1 MSDKV
6 SLPPNHKR
14 VISVTARLLEKELDD
29 LESLILN
36 NQNRLTKRVNK
47 TLSSDQRENILN
59 IIKKVKV
66 KNEEMFRK
74 FDLDFEKL
82 NEHQVVYS
90 KVSYLIT
97 ILTDST
103 SKGLKG
109 YGKLDKEAA
118 GMLDDYMK
126 DMISKF
132 DNIESLLT
140 EEIE

>member
-1 MSDKV
+1 MSDKI

-36 NQNRLTKRVNK
+36 NQNRLTKRINK

-59 IIKKVKV
+59 IVKKVKV

-82 NEHQVVYS
+82 NEYQVVYS

-109 YGKLDKEAA
+109 YGKLEKESA

-126 DMISKF
+126 DMISNF

-140 EEIE
+140 KEIK

>member
-29 LESLILN
+29 LENLILN
-36 NQNRLTKRVNK
+36 DQHHLTKRIKK
-47 TLSSDQRENILN
+47 TLNPDQRKSIIE
-59 IIKKVKV
+59 IIKKIRTE
-66 KNEEMFRK
+66 NEEMFHK

-82 NEHQVVYS
+82 SEHQLMFG

-97 ILTDST
+97 ILSDST

-109 YGKLDKEAA
+109 YGALGQEESGILDNC
-118 GMLDDYMK
+118 MNDI
-126 DMISKF
+126 ISKF
-132 DNIESLLT
+132 NDIESILT
-140 EEIE
+140 KETK